1 MMKPRFT
8 SKINNKI
15 LQLGVKI
22 TCVLLRLA
30 LQSTG
35 KGKKPGKLGMP
46 PNCALKMCLVFH
58 PYLPS
63 TCVAYF
69 KILCEILYSPQ
80 NCSLVKKK
88 VLVSSLVFGVTVLGY
103 S

>member
-1 MMKPRFT
+1 MMTPRFT

-15 LQLGVKI
+15 LQLGVNI
-22 TCVLLRLA
+22 TCDLLRLA

-35 KGKKPGKLGMP
+35 KRKKPGSLGMP
-46 PNCALKMCLVFH
+46 PNCALKMCLIFR

-63 TCVAYF
+63 TCAAYF
-69 KILCEILYSPQ
+69 RILCEILYSPQ
-80 NCSLVKKK
+80 NSSHVKKK

-103 S
+103 P